1 MVRSPFFL
9 VCLSI
14 FLASAG
20 SLDAGKYN
28 SERNVGD
35 QPEAWADL
43 PGTDDQ
49 RHSLKQLDK
58 FDLVVVVFTCNS
70 CPYAV
75 DYEQRINELAEK
87 YQGENSKV
95 AVVAINVNKIE
106 ADQLPAMK
114 KRAEERKFRFPYLY
128 DETQKIAKAYGAVRT
143 PEFFLL
149 NKERRIV
156 YMGAMD
162 DNTKAD
168 QVKTRYLEDAI
179 AAALAGKPIAAT
191 ETPPVGCAIRYVR
204 ERKKSS

>member
-1 MVRSPFFL
+1 MDRYKTSL
-9 VCLSI
+9 I
-14 FLASAG
+14 ALAMGLLLTVAVQG
-20 SLDAGKYN
+20 GKYN
-28 SERNVGD
+28 SEKNIGD
-35 QPEAWADL
+35 QPDAWVDL
-43 PGTDDQ
+43 PGTDDKQ
-49 RHSLKQLDK
+49 HSLKELDK
-58 FDLVVVVFTCNS
+58 YDAVVVVFTCNS

-75 DYEQRINELAEK
+75 DYEQRINELADK
-87 YQGENSKV
+87 YACPQSRV

-114 KRAEERKFRFPYLY
+114 KRAEERKFKFPYLY

-149 NKERRIV
+149 NKQRRIV

-168 QVKTRYLEDAI
+168 QVKTRFLEDAI
-179 AAALAGKPIAAT
+179 AATLAEKPVSVT

-204 ERKKSS
+204 ERKK

>member
-1 MVRSPFFL
+1 MDRYKTSL
-9 VCLSI
+9 I
-14 FLASAG
+14 ALAMGLLLTVAVQG
-20 SLDAGKYN
+20 GKYN
-28 SERNVGD
+28 SEKNIGD
-35 QPEAWADL
+35 QPDAWVDL
-43 PGTDDQ
+43 PGTDDKQ
-49 RHSLKQLDK
+49 HSLKELDK
-58 FDLVVVVFTCNS
+58 YDAVVVVFTCNS

-75 DYEQRINELAEK
+75 DYEQRINELADK
-87 YQGENSKV
+87 YAGPQSRV

-114 KRAEERKFRFPYLY
+114 KRAEERKFKFPYLY

-149 NKERRIV
+149 NKQRRIV

-168 QVKTRYLEDAI
+168 QVKTRFLEDAI
-179 AAALAGKPIAAT
+179 AATLAEKPVSVT

-204 ERKKSS
+204 ERKK